1 MDYKDLLRDLQG
13 NMSQEAFARLLGIR
27 QPSLSRYYTG
37 HLRPGRDVIG
47 AIIRA
52 FPDQRERI
60 LETFYGAPDHAPA
73 PCPETRHGGRK
84 L

>member
-13 NMSQEAFARLLGIR
+13 DMSQEAFARLLGIG

-47 AIIRA
+47 AIVKA
-52 FPDQRERI
+52 FPEQRERI
-60 LETFYGAPDHAPA
+60 LATFYATDDATNRDE
-73 PCPETRHGGRK
+73 ETQR
-84 L
+84 